1 MSSLNYIQSNAVVT
15 LPNQAAITIYA
26 SDSGKTLLVPAQGV
40 ASVVTMPALQAGLR
54 YRFLVTALLGFTFT
68 ITPTAGTVT
77 GTCLLLIPGAAA
89 ACIISTV
96 IKAANNT
103 IVIGAAATAGTY
115 LDMNCD
121 GNIWYISG
129 VSTTAV
135 GFA

>member
-1 MSSLNYIQSNAVVT
+1 MSSLNYIQSNAVET

-26 SDSGKTLLVPAQGV
+26 SDSGKTLLVPAQGI

-54 YRFLVTALLGFTFT
+54 YRFLVTALLGFNFT

-96 IKAANNT
+96 IKAATNT

-129 VSTTAV
+129 VSTTAA

>member
-15 LPNQAAITIYA
+15 LPNQAAIIIYA

-54 YRFLVTALLGFTFT
+54 YRFLTATLGFTFT
-68 ITPTAGTVT
+68 ITPTVGTVT

-89 ACIISTV
+89 ACIIGTV

-129 VSTTAV
+129 VSTTAA
-135 GFA
+135 GFV

>member
-15 LPNQAAITIYA
+15 LPNQAAIIIYA

-54 YRFLVTALLGFTFT
+54 YRFLVTALLGFNFT
-68 ITPTAGTVT
+68 ITPTVGTVT
-77 GTCLLLIPGAAA
+77 GTCLLLIPETAA
-89 ACIISTV
+89 ACIIGTV

-129 VSTTAV
+129 VSTTAA
-135 GFA
+135 GFV

>member
-54 YRFLVTALLGFTFT
+54 YRFLVTAGLGFNFT

-129 VSTTAV
+129 VSTTAA
-135 GFA
+135 GFV